1 MWVPCNKVVFV
12 IQKHSEGR
20 KGRLMCNGWNFQD
33 DVCLCP
39 KNVTLV
45 INIICNL
52 YMNIFLSINM
62 YRDDY
67 CNRHCSHGYYILMEH
82 QKLFKK
88 IITVLVWTLQKQT
101 WRWGLGDGDAVI
113 GGCSRRPWKGSRE
126 AGPARKAARKAASLL
141 EGDLRGQRGPR
152 CRVKWLQ
159 YLDISLGGPRHSGYS
174 QFPGKGGLQP
184 EGGWGRQGWLLRG
197 RGLHHGCRRRGQSP
211 KHWC

>member
-101 WRWGLGDGDAVI
+101 WRWGLAVMHLLGDVPEDPGREVGKWDQQRKQPGRLQVSRKGTS
-113 GGCSRRPWKGSRE
+113 GGSVGH
-126 AGPARKAARKAASLL
+126 
-141 EGDLRGQRGPR
+141 
-152 CRVKWLQ
+152 RVK
-159 YLDISLGGPRHSGYS
+159 
-174 QFPGKGGLQP
+174 
-184 EGGWGRQGWLLRG
+184 
-197 RGLHHGCRRRGQSP
+197 
-211 KHWC
+211 